1 MLNALSAKKSVESL
15 TDSEVIKLVHK
26 ISTILEKAEERKQNG
41 KENYTRREQI

>member
-26 ISTILEKAEERKQNG
+26 INTIIEKAEERNNNG